1 MSDSDFSSSSPATM
15 TSLGAQILYPVMVN
29 GYLCNNAAEVQTARN
44 GENPA
49 AQAGS
54 GVAAAAG
61 GITAP
66 AAAPTQTAHAVQAAS
81 ASSNSNQTSNQS
93 HNPHGGTDLLA

>member
-1 MSDSDFSSSSPATM
+1 MSDSDFSSSSSATM
-15 TSLGAQILYPVMVN
+15 TSLGAQILYPLMVN
-29 GYLCNNAAEVQTARN
+29 GYLCNNAAEVQVARN

-49 AQAGS
+49 ALAGS

-66 AAAPTQTAHAVQAAS
+66 AAASTLTEHAVQAPS
-81 ASSNSNQTSNQS
+81 ASSNSNSTSNQS
-93 HNPHGGTDLLA
+93 THSHGGTDLFA

>member
-15 TSLGAQILYPVMVN
+15 TSLSAQILYPIMVN
-29 GYLCNNAAEVQTARN
+29 GYLCNNPADVQTARN

-66 AAAPTQTAHAVQAAS
+66 AAAPTQTAHAVQAPA
-81 ASSNSNQTSNQS
+81 ASSNGNRTSNQS
-93 HNPHGGTDLLA
+93 NPHGGTDLFA